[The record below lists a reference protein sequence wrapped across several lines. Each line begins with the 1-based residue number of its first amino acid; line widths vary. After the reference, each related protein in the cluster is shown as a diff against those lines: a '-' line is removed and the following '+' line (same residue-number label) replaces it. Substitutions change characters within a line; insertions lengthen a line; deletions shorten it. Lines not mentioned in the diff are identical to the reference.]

1 MKNHAVRLNQF
12 GSLDNLS
19 LGEFDLSKTNDNDVV
34 IEVYCSGISFA
45 DILVVEGKYQDNPPI
60 PFVPGVEVSG
70 VVVEIGKKVNDFQI
84 GDEVVALT
92 NWGGFSEFVKVNSKF
107 VEIKSEEM
115 PFDVAASMTVN
126 YGTSY
131 HALVER
137 ADVQSNQ
144 DILILGASGGLGLAA
159 IEISKAYGCRV
170 TAVASSEEKLL
181 VCKQYG
187 ADKLILNKDDNLKGC
202 LKNNSAGKFD
212 VIYDSIGGQSTVDSL
227 SFIKWKGIILIMGFA
242 SGDIPAPPLNKILL
256 KGCSLVGVFWGPFAK
271 GNDDFNL
278 ECIKKINH
286 LYDTNLIKIAKPEL
300 FLINQF
306 KEALLKIKNRKSIG
320 KLCFYTNS
328 YMENLPIRQQINLNL
343 GKNISKS
350 ER

>member
-1 MKNHAVRLNQF
+1 LKNHAVLLNQF

-19 LGEFDLSKTNDNDVV
+19 LGELSLSKTNDNDVV

-45 DILVVEGKYQDNPPI
+45 DILVVEGKYQDNPPT

-70 VVVEIGKKVNDFQI
+70 VVIEIGEKVNNFQI

-107 VEIKSEEM
+107 VEIKSKEM

-137 ADVQSNQ
+137 AKIQSNQ
-144 DILILGASGGLGLAA
+144 DILVLGASGGIGLAA

-181 VCKQYG
+181 ACKKYG
-187 ADKLILNKDDNLKGC
+187 ADKLILNKDNNLKSC
-202 LKNNSAGKFD
+202 LKNNVAGKFD
-212 VIYDSIGGQSTVDSL
+212 IIYDPIGGQSTVDSL
-227 SFIKWKGIILIMGFA
+227 SFIKWQGTVLIMGFA
-242 SGDIPAPPLNKILL
+242 SGDIPAPPLNRILL

-278 ECIKKINH
+278 ECIKEINS
-286 LYDTNLIKIAKPEL
+286 LYDKKLIKIVKPEL
-300 FLINQF
+300 FPIDKF
-306 KEALLKIKNRKSIG
+306 KEALLKIKNRQSIG
-320 KLCFYTNS
+320 KLCLHTNS
-328 YMENLPIRQQINLNL
+328 YIDKL
-343 GKNISKS
+343 KV
-350 ER
+350 